1 MDKYDLYRD
10 IATRTGGD
18 IYVGVVGPVRT
29 GKSTVVKQ
37 FMEKLVVDGIKDA
50 DARARAIDE
59 IPQSADGKTIMTT
72 QPRFVPAEAA
82 RVNFRDNLA
91 VNMRLIDCVGYL
103 VAGALGGEEDGRDRM
118 VSTPW
123 SEEDMPFAEA
133 AEIGTDKVIRE
144 HSTVAVAVLTD
155 GSFTGI
161 PREQYIPA
169 EEKVIA
175 ELKRTGK
182 PFAVLLNTADPAAE
196 SARALAAEL
205 AAKYDAPV
213 TVAHAPSM
221 TESDISAVMEDIL
234 LEFGVRRIDLKL
246 PRWVQ
251 ALPADDE
258 VVREMLSA
266 VRDMGEKVSKMKD
279 YEGIDAFFEGR
290 EFWQL
295 PSGVELEAGEG
306 RIEVTVRPKEDVFYR
321 VASRE
326 SGLDIT
332 DDFSLLANIR
342 TMAAAK
348 SRTERLAAALEQAE
362 ATGYGVVH
370 PTVEEM
376 TLGEPEIISNKTGA
390 AVRRAPQRE
399 RAFVA
404 HHARGCQDRGQS
416 HRRQRTAEFGA
427 AREPASRLR
436 GRQTGDMADQHIR
449 AQPLRSRRRRDKEQT
464 RPRARRRREQTQA
477 HARQDSQR
485 RKGRRH
491 LHTSLSRLRRSLRQ
505 FAEKPVHEPVSL
517 VERAFHAH

>member
-251 ALPADDE
+251 ALPVDDE

-279 YEGIDAFFEGR
+279 YEGIVAFFEGR
-290 EFWQL
+290 EVWQL

-376 TLGEPEIISNKTGA
+376 TLGEPEIIRQGQQYGVRLSASAPSLHIMRVDVKTEVSPIVGSE
-390 AVRRAPQRE
+390 Q
-399 RAFVA
+399 
-404 HHARGCQDRGQS
+404 QS
-416 HRRQRTAEFGA
+416 SELLGSLLRDFEGDKQAIWQTNIFG
-427 AREPASRLR
+427 R
-436 GRQTGDMADQHIR
+436 
-449 AQPLRSRRRRDKEQT
+449 
-464 RPRARRRREQTQA
+464 
-477 HARQDSQR
+477 
-485 RKGRRH
+485 
-491 LHTSLSRLRRSLRQ
+491 SLSALVADGIRSKLDLVPADAENKLRRTLGRIVN
-505 FAEKPVHEPVSL
+505 EGKGGVICIL
-517 VERAFHAH
+517 L

>member
-362 ATGYGVVH
+362 AAGYGVVH

-376 TLGEPEIISNKTGA
+376 TLGEPEIIRQGQQYGVRLSASAPSLHIMRVDVKTEVSPIVGSE
-390 AVRRAPQRE
+390 Q
-399 RAFVA
+399 
-404 HHARGCQDRGQS
+404 QS
-416 HRRQRTAEFGA
+416 SELLGSLLRDFEGDKQAIWQTNIFG
-427 AREPASRLR
+427 R
-436 GRQTGDMADQHIR
+436 
-449 AQPLRSRRRRDKEQT
+449 
-464 RPRARRRREQTQA
+464 
-477 HARQDSQR
+477 
-485 RKGRRH
+485 
-491 LHTSLSRLRRSLRQ
+491 SLSALVADGIRSKLDLVPADAENKLRRTLGRIVN
-505 FAEKPVHEPVSL
+505 EGKGGVICIL
-517 VERAFHAH
+517 L

>member
-103 VAGALGGEEDGRDRM
+103 VAGALGREEDGRDRM

-376 TLGEPEIISNKTGA
+376 TLGEPEIIRQGQQYGVRLSASAPSLHIMRVDVKTEVSPIVGSE
-390 AVRRAPQRE
+390 Q
-399 RAFVA
+399 
-404 HHARGCQDRGQS
+404 QS
-416 HRRQRTAEFGA
+416 SELLGSLLRDFEGDKQAIWQTNIFG
-427 AREPASRLR
+427 R
-436 GRQTGDMADQHIR
+436 
-449 AQPLRSRRRRDKEQT
+449 
-464 RPRARRRREQTQA
+464 
-477 HARQDSQR
+477 
-485 RKGRRH
+485 
-491 LHTSLSRLRRSLRQ
+491 SLSALVADGIRSKLDLVPADAENKLRRTLGRIVN
-505 FAEKPVHEPVSL
+505 EGKGGVICIL
-517 VERAFHAH
+517 L